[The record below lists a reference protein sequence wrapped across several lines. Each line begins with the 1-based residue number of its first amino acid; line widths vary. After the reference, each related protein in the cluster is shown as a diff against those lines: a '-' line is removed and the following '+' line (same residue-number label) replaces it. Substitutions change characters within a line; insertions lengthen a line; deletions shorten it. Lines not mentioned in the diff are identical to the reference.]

1 MNDDDDCE
9 GVAAAAAAAEEEEEE
24 DSQTVQDDCPILA
37 LKKMGRRF
45 HRPLSHGQH
54 RWFQTDVEHVVQM
67 HYVMQN
73 VEDAEM
79 VQLKVTQMM
88 RAQ

>member
-9 GVAAAAAAAEEEEEE
+9 VSDRFLAAAAAEEE
-24 DSQTVQDDCPILA
+24 DSQTVQDDCPISA
-37 LKKMGRRF
+37 LKKMGQRF

-67 HYVMQN
+67 RYVMQN
-73 VEDAEM
+73 VEDAER
-79 VQLKVTQMM
+79 VQLKVMQMM
-88 RAQ
+88 RTQ